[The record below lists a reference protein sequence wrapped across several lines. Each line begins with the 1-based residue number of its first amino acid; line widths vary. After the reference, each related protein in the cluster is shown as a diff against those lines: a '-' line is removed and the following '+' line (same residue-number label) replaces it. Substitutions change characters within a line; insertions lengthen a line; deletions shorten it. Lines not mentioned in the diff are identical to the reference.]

1 MILFEWL
8 INLFSPY
15 IVIVC
20 GIDLQFLLAL
30 RLKMKFLRMDIIPW
44 YTYMHWYICEYLIL
58 LMILMVINI
67 ISQAD
72 KRDVVGLQEQ
82 VTYYFWTWDPNA

>member
-1 MILFEWL
+1 
-8 INLFSPY
+8 
-15 IVIVC
+15 
-20 GIDLQFLLAL
+20 
-30 RLKMKFLRMDIIPW
+30 
-44 YTYMHWYICEYLIL
+44 
-58 LMILMVINI
+58 MVINI